1 MRRYVIEYDPEADA
15 AYIRVAKKAKV
26 KDTIEIA
33 KGIFADIDKKNRFI
47 GIEILNFS
55 KKKTNVNELISKELD
70 SIAVA
75 N

>member
-1 MRRYVIEYDPEADA
+1 M
-15 AYIRVAKKAKV
+15 AKKAKV

>member
-1 MRRYVIEYDPEADA
+1 MKRYIIEYDQDADA
-15 AYIRVAKKAKV
+15 AYIRMARRAKIRS
-26 KDTIEIA
+26 TIEIS
-33 KGIFADIDKKNRFI
+33 KGVFADVDSKNKFV

-55 KKKTNVNELISKELD
+55 KKKTNVNELIAKELN

>member
-1 MRRYVIEYDPEADA
+1 MKKYVIEYDAEADA
-15 AYIRVAKKAKV
+15 AYIRVAKHGKI
-26 KDTIEIA
+26 KDTIEIG
-33 KGIFADIDKKNRFI
+33 KGMFADVDSKNRFV

-70 SIAVA
+70 TIAVA

>member
-1 MRRYVIEYDPEADA
+1 MKKYVIEYDPEADA

-33 KGIFADIDKKNRFI
+33 KGIFADLDKRSRFI

-55 KKKTNVNELISKELD
+55 KKKTSVNELIAKELD
-70 SIAVA
+70 SIAMA